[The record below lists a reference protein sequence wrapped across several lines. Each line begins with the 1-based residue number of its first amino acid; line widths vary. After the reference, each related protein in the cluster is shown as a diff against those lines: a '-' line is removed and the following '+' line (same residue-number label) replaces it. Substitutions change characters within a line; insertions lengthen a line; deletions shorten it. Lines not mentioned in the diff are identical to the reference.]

1 MDIVTFKMTP
11 FTIEVDITNHTAW
24 CYLDDYNWCQLRVLK
39 NKDHMLDPYAVDI
52 VVTPLF
58 LHFLRNDESILQ
70 MTTRVLHTIFIHLG
84 EDQDRIL
91 FKIRNLNIFYDK
103 ELLC

>member
-11 FTIEVDITNHTAW
+11 FTIEVDIAKHTAW

-39 NKDHMLDPYAVDI
+39 NKDYMLDPYEVDI

-58 LHFLRNDESILQ
+58 LHFLRNDENILQ
-70 MTTRVLHTIFIHLG
+70 MITQAIYTILIG

-103 ELLC
+103 EFLC

>member
-11 FTIEVDITNHTAW
+11 FTIEVNIANHTAW
-24 CYLDDYNWCQLRVLK
+24 CYLDGYNWCLVRVLK
-39 NKDHMLDPYAVDI
+39 NEDYMLDPYAVDI

-58 LHFLRNDESILQ
+58 LHFLRNDGNILQ
-70 MTTRVLHTIFIHLG
+70 MITQSIHTILIHLG

-103 ELLC
+103 EFLC